1 MERLVRNEM
10 NTLKRFAA
18 SFSEF
23 LFVKDDLA
31 NRLKTIQNGERRL
44 DEIIEKTNS
53 LFTDI
58 LKTVP
63 ENQRKQLINTL
74 SDYRFELIP
83 KLHPGS
89 TNVIMTKDQ
98 AKELVDLAQ
107 EKCKTCIEYSDNAQN
122 CSVYK
127 MLEKTALP
135 DHYDTIICPYSLA
148 EWAD

>member
-18 SFSEF
+18 AFSEF
-23 LFVKDDLA
+23 LFAKDELT
-31 NRLKTIQNGERRL
+31 NRLKTIQDGEQRL
-44 DEIIEKTNS
+44 DEIIEKTDS
-53 LFTDI
+53 LFAEI
-58 LKTVP
+58 LETAP
-63 ENQRKQLINTL
+63 ENQIKQLKNTL

-89 TNVIMTKDQ
+89 TNIIMTKDQ
-98 AKELVDLAQ
+98 AKELVNLAQ
-107 EKCKTCIEYSDNAQN
+107 EKCKTCIEYANDAQN
-122 CSVYK
+122 CSIYK
-127 MLEKTALP
+127 LLEKTALP